1 MQADHFKCNFR
12 QLNHT
17 KLVCKFTTLKITHC
31 YFVTLSNSFT
41 LSPVCKVKA
50 FVLPAGV
57 LAFSWSVRDGKQE
70 VVLADTQ
77 TVHKPH
83 TYNFNTHKQCYLAV
97 SLAAED
103 ACWGPGGTAG
113 VRKGESAIHPP
124 WSECAA
130 CPRSLGEEGQRN
142 PPRTHTRLPQSHCL
156 ESKTEITN
164 QFQNWITHSL
174 R

>member
-1 MQADHFKCNFR
+1 M
-12 QLNHT
+12 
-17 KLVCKFTTLKITHC
+17 
-31 YFVTLSNSFT
+31 
-41 LSPVCKVKA
+41 CKVKA
-50 FVLPAGV
+50 FVLSAGV
-57 LAFSWSVRDGKQE
+57 LAFSWSVWDGKQE

-83 TYNFNTHKQCYLAV
+83 KYNCSTYKPAHTYKHKQCYLAV
-97 SLAAED
+97 SLTAVD

-113 VRKGESAIHPP
+113 VRRGESATHPP

-156 ESKTEITN
+156 ESETEITN
-164 QFQNWITHSL
+164 QFQNELHILYVSKIRSSDQSNEPIRCKDSFACQRHKRTQLVSSAY
-174 R
+174 